1 MFLRRSLHRSFSSG
15 AGAASSSSSSS
26 PSHHRPVRS
35 VLYVPGSRA
44 RALEKA
50 RGLRVD
56 ALILDL
62 EDAVAPSAKDEARE
76 AVRAAVAAGGFRA
89 STLVTVRVNALDTPW
104 GAADV
109 AMAAVLPGV
118 AAVVLPK
125 VGGATDV
132 REAVAAMEAAM
143 ALADGQGGQ
152 DGALGRANE
161 AMELW
166 PMLETPLGVL
176 RAEEIAA
183 AHGRV
188 GALVMGTSDLAK
200 ELHAA
205 DTRCRHALLPAL
217 GRCVLAA
224 RAHGVRAI
232 DGVHLDLGDDE
243 AFEAAC
249 VQGRE
254 MGFDGKT
261 LIHPRTVAAANCA
274 FAPTAAELARAHA
287 VIGAHGEAVARGEGV
302 VVLEGR
308 LVENLHVEDA
318 RRVLALHGRCA
329 DADGGD
335 AA

>member
-1 MFLRRSLHRSFSSG
+1 
-15 AGAASSSSSSS
+15 
-26 PSHHRPVRS
+26 VRS

-56 ALILDL
+56 VLILDL

-76 AVRAAVAAGGFRA
+76 AVRAAVTAGGFRA

-109 AMAAVLPGV
+109 AMAASLPGV

-125 VGGATDV
+125 VGGAPAV

-143 ALADGQGGQ
+143 AALAMTGGQGGQ
-152 DGALGRANE
+152 GGQGALALPNE

-224 RAHGVRAI
+224 RAHGVRAL
-232 DGVHLDLGDDE
+232 DGVHLDLADDE

-261 LIHPRTVAAANCA
+261 LIHPRTVAAANRA
-274 FAPTAAELARAHA
+274 FAPTAAEVARAHA

-318 RRVLALHGRCA
+318 RRVLALHGRCG

-335 AA
+335 AV